1 MNVEH
6 VSPPGPRWLYLHGFA
21 SGPESAK
28 GVALSAHYARYGI
41 PLERL
46 NLRQPS
52 LEHLR
57 LSAMMR
63 TVREAIGGERDRAI
77 LFGSSLG
84 GLTACRVA
92 EEDARVCALVLLA
105 PALRAMEQLRRR
117 AGEAGMRRWEQT
129 GWMET
134 QDYAEKRM
142 VRVDFGFVPD
152 LKAIDARSGG
162 WPDVRVPT
170 LILHGRQDDTVDI
183 HASRQWARGKRHV
196 RLVEVDDGHELVAS
210 LGRITAEADDFLRPF
225 LAPVGA

>member
-1 MNVEH
+1 MSVEH
-6 VSPPGPRWLYLHGFA
+6 GAPEGPRWLYLHGFA

-28 GVALSAHYARYGI
+28 GVALSAHYARQGI
-41 PLERL
+41 QLNRL

-63 TVREAIGGERDRAI
+63 TVREAMGGERDRSI

-105 PALRAMEQLRRR
+105 PALRGAEQMRRM
-117 AGEAGMRRWEQT
+117 AGKEGIRRWEEK
-129 GWMET
+129 GWQEV
-134 QDYAEKRM
+134 QDYAEKRTT
-142 VRVDFGFVPD
+142 RVDFGFFQD
-152 LKAIDARSGG
+152 LEAIDARSGG

-170 LILHGRQDDTVDI
+170 LIIHGRQDSTVDI
-183 HASRQWARGKRHV
+183 GYSRQWARGKRHV

-210 LGRITAEADDFLRPF
+210 LERISAEADDFLRPF
-225 LAPVGA
+225 LSPAGA

>member
-1 MNVEH
+1 MSVEH
-6 VSPPGPRWLYLHGFA
+6 GALEGPRWLYLHGFA

-28 GVALSAHYARYGI
+28 GVALSAHYARQGI
-41 PLERL
+41 RLERL

-63 TVREAIGGERDRAI
+63 TVREAMGGERDRSI
-77 LFGSSLG
+77 LLGSSLG

-105 PALRAMEQLRRR
+105 PVFRGGEQMRRL
-117 AGEAGMRRWEQT
+117 AGEEGMRRWEEM
-129 GWMET
+129 GWQEV
-134 QDYAEKRM
+134 QDYAEKRTA
-142 VRVDFGFVPD
+142 RVDFGFFQD
-152 LKAIDARSGG
+152 LEAIDARFSG

-170 LILHGRQDDTVDI
+170 LIIHGRRDRTVDI
-183 HASRQWARGKRHV
+183 GYSRQWARGKRHV

-210 LGRITAEADDFLRPF
+210 LDRIAAEADDFLRPF
-225 LAPVGA
+225 LAPAGA

>member
-1 MNVEH
+1 MSVEH
-6 VSPPGPRWLYLHGFA
+6 GAHEGPRWLYLHGFA

-28 GVALSAHYARYGI
+28 GVALSAHYARLGI
-41 PLERL
+41 QLERL

-63 TVREAIGGERDRAI
+63 TVREAMGGERDRSI

-105 PALRAMEQLRRR
+105 PAFRGAEQMRRL
-117 AGEAGMRRWEQT
+117 AGKEGMRRWEEK
-129 GWMET
+129 GWQEV
-134 QDYAEKRM
+134 QDYAEKRTT
-142 VRVDFGFVPD
+142 RVDFGFFQD
-152 LKAIDARSGG
+152 LEAIDARSSG

-170 LILHGRQDDTVDI
+170 LIIHGRKDSTVDI
-183 HASRQWARGKRHV
+183 GYSRQWARGKRHV

-210 LGRITAEADDFLRPF
+210 LDRIAAEADDFLRPF
-225 LAPVGA
+225 LTPAGA